1 MTYIKRVRHGEML
14 RTELVDD
21 LAETALQ
28 ILQPYWYK
36 FQHPSRP
43 QAYPHSRW
51 TISWSVPDAIRFK
64 YKSTRPDDAHLPNLV
79 RDLFAVL
86 DLSTHTRDE
95 RYRLHFTERD
105 LTLGKFISKVEVT
118 IGFDYFSVVSYA
130 LDNYVTYH
138 SVLPYRQPKGT
149 YLMTDYT
156 RHTFH
161 QKVITNPL
169 STAIQWSCDL
179 TERLGNESLTIYYWT
194 DYFQQYRVR
203 DLTSAQTAIQRFLN
217 LGVPGEVHY
226 QFTDQANQ
234 TFLFHI
240 QIDELGH
247 YTVLYEE
254 SQEFSTLTSFTLQWV
269 N

>member
-64 YKSTRPDDAHLPNLV
+64 YKGTRPDDAHLPNLV

-95 RYRLHFTERD
+95 RYRLHFTER
-105 LTLGKFISKVEVT
+105 E
-118 IGFDYFSVVSYA
+118 
-130 LDNYVTYH
+130 
-138 SVLPYRQPKGT
+138 
-149 YLMTDYT
+149 M
-156 RHTFH
+156 
-161 QKVITNPL
+161 
-169 STAIQWSCDL
+169 
-179 TERLGNESLTIYYWT
+179 
-194 DYFQQYRVR
+194 
-203 DLTSAQTAIQRFLN
+203 
-217 LGVPGEVHY
+217 
-226 QFTDQANQ
+226 
-234 TFLFHI
+234 
-240 QIDELGH
+240 
-247 YTVLYEE
+247 
-254 SQEFSTLTSFTLQWV
+254 
-269 N
+269 